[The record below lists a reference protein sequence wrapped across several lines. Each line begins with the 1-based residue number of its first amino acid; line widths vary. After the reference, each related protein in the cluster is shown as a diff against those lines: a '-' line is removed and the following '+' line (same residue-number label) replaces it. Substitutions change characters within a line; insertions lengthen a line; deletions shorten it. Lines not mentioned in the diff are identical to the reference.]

1 MSSDAP
7 LGEIPTPV
15 RERLEAATAADVA
28 DLRPQLEPRAEELAK
43 VAEERLRQRGEKE
56 ASDFLDTLRR
66 QRVRVEKELERFR
79 MEEERIRQEKSENLF
94 GLANREENEQLREH
108 ARSWLK
114 RLAAFDED
122 ERDEPARIR
131 ARYEVRATRVEPV
144 GLVYLWPR
152 SN

>member
-1 MSSDAP
+1 
-7 LGEIPTPV
+7 
-15 RERLEAATAADVA
+15 
-28 DLRPQLEPRAEELAK
+28 
-43 VAEERLRQRGEKE
+43 
-56 ASDFLDTLRR
+56 LRR